1 MADLQVKPVG
11 ADKGT
16 ARPETRNESPP
27 KKQKIEEMKNEVRDT
42 NTSPYTE
49 PTTY

>member
-16 ARPETRNESPP
+16 ARPEARNEAPP
-27 KKQKIEEMKNEVRDT
+27 KKQKIEETKKEVRNTDT
-42 NTSPYTE
+42 WLYTE
-49 PTTY
+49 RTTY